1 MSEFEEKLNAILSS
15 PEAMAQV
22 ASLAQS
28 LGLASS
34 PEPSKGTPPNTAAP
48 EGQESPAQQ
57 RPAASGS
64 TPAGSGGP
72 DLSSL
77 LGQLDPSLL
86 SRFLPLLG
94 ELNAPQHSERA
105 QLLYALRPF
114 LRESRRDKID
124 QALQVARI
132 LHLGRKFLGTLGDS

>member
-28 LGLASS
+28 LGLSS
-34 PEPSKGTPPNTAAP
+34 AQSDGDPPPNDTGDRDIPPRQADR
-48 EGQESPAQQ
+48 EG
-57 RPAASGS
+57 RPSGS
-64 TPAGSGGP
+64 QGGP
-72 DLSSL
+72 DLSAL
-77 LGQLDPSLL
+77 LGQIDPALL
-86 SRFLPLLG
+86 SRLLPLLG
-94 ELNAPQHSERA
+94 ELGSPQQNERT

-124 QALQVARI
+124 QALQIARI
-132 LHLGRKFLGTLGDS
+132 LHLGRKFLGTLGDHHV